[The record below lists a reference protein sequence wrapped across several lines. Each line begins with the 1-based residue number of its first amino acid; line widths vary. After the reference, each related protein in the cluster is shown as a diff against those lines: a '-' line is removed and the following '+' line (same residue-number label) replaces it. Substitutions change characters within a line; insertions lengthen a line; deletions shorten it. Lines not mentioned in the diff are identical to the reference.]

1 MKRKISGLLAVAAI
15 AGLTALPVRA
25 QTPNPVSVAIEL
37 ALLVDVSGSISTAE
51 YNLQRQGYVNA
62 FNNITIQN
70 LIASYSG
77 QGGIAVTYIEW
88 SGAGQQSVEVPW
100 TILQTPAQVA
110 AFATAISGA
119 TRNYS
124 GLTAPGNAIQFG
136 ANSTFNNNIN
146 SSFQVIDVSGDG
158 QENDGINTAG
168 ARNAALTAGIDRIN
182 GLAIGDAS
190 LQAWY
195 AANIQGGAGSFT
207 EAAATF
213 SDFQDAIYRK
223 LYREI
228 STVPEGGPGMALFGL
243 VMAGLV
249 ALRRKLS

>member
-62 FNNITIQN
+62 FNDATIQN
-70 LIASYSG
+70 MIANTP
-77 QGGIAVTYIEW
+77 GGVAVAYIEW
-88 SGAGQQSVEVPW
+88 SSGTQQSLQVPW
-100 TILQTPAQVA
+100 TVLTTQAEVA
-110 AFATAISGA
+110 AFATALSNVTRAFSGN
-119 TRNYS
+119 T
-124 GLTAPGNAIQFG
+124 GPGSAIAFG
-136 ANSTFNNNIN
+136 AASIANNNIS
-146 SSFQVIDVSGDG
+146 SSFQMMDVSGDG
-158 QENDGINTAG
+158 TENSGIDTSD
-168 ARNAALTAGIDRIN
+168 ARDAALAAGIDRIN
-182 GLAIGDAS
+182 GLAIGGTS
-190 LQAWY
+190 LQTWY
-195 AANIQGGAGSFT
+195 ANNVQGGAGSFT